1 MMKIHVFFDRRSFL
15 SLLCLC
21 FTVGVAWAILADGE
35 IGWGV
40 FFAFLS
46 LIPCFAILVF
56 PCFYLMTDKGIR
68 IFYFFF
74 LSNEYYLWANVEEV
88 AVVYSTGYKSLPYV
102 FDTFSI
108 TGKPKGKK
116 RFYKKGEII
125 RTRRAKR
132 LIEKY
137 TGKKITGF
145 LMDDIKS
152 DLKNQRQEATR
163 MKAHRTRMKQ
173 ARIAQ
178 REKAKRK
185 EMKNKQKG
193 NRHE

>member
-1 MMKIHVFFDRRSFL
+1 
-15 SLLCLC
+15 
-21 FTVGVAWAILADGE
+21 
-35 IGWGV
+35 V
-40 FFAFLS
+40 FFALLS
-46 LIPCFAILVF
+46 LVPCFAILVF
-56 PCFYLMTDKGIR
+56 PCFYVMTDQGIR
-68 IFYFFF
+68 IFYFLF

-88 AVVYSTGYKSLPYV
+88 TVVYSTGYKSLPYV

-108 TGKPKGKK
+108 IGKSEGKK

-145 LMDDIKS
+145 LMDDIKN
-152 DLKNQRQEATR
+152 DVKNYRQEAAR
-163 MKAHRTRMKQ
+163 MKAHRARMTQ

-178 REKAKRK
+178 NEKARRK
-185 EMKNKQKG
+185 EMKKKQKG
-193 NRHE
+193 KSHESYSNH